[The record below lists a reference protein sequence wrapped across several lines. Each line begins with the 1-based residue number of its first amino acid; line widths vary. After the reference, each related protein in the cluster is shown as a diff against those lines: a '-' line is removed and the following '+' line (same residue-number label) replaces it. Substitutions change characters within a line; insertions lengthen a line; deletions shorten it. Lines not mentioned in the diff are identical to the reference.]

1 MADLQSVQKIR
12 DCLDVVE
19 IVMGFLASGG
29 QNSATSLEEYLTTA
43 LKMKH
48 RFSSRKVS
56 KSDFSRMRDEVRGKM
71 YTIYI
76 QALEYWQSR
85 PCAITVG
92 DTVCRTG

>member
-1 MADLQSVQKIR
+1 MLCVNLQTKLSLREQQDIVADLQSMQRIR

-29 QNSATSLEEYLTTA
+29 QKADTSLDHYLKTA

-56 KSDFSRMRDEVRGKM
+56 KSMALVRMR
-71 YTIYI
+71 
-76 QALEYWQSR
+76 
-85 PCAITVG
+85 
-92 DTVCRTG
+92 

>member
-1 MADLQSVQKIR
+1 MSLREQQDIVADLQSVQKIR

-29 QNSATSLEEYLTTA
+29 QNASTNLEQYLTTA

-56 KSDFSRMRDEVRGKM
+56 ESDFSRMR
-71 YTIYI
+71 
-76 QALEYWQSR
+76 
-85 PCAITVG
+85 
-92 DTVCRTG
+92 

>member
-1 MADLQSVQKIR
+1 MSLREQQDIVADLQSVQKIR

-29 QNSATSLEEYLTTA
+29 QNAGTNLEQYLTTA

-56 KSDFSRMRDEVRGKM
+56 ESDFSRMR
-71 YTIYI
+71 
-76 QALEYWQSR
+76 
-85 PCAITVG
+85 
-92 DTVCRTG
+92 

>member
-1 MADLQSVQKIR
+1 MQIKLSLREQQDIVAELQSVQKIR

-29 QNSATSLEEYLTTA
+29 QKADTGLDHYLTTA

-56 KSDFSRMRDEVRGKM
+56 ESM
-71 YTIYI
+71 TI
-76 QALEYWQSR
+76 
-85 PCAITVG
+85 VG
-92 DTVCRTG
+92 